1 MNELKKGDKG
11 NDVRTLQRA
20 LSLTVDGIFGPKT
33 EAAVKAFQS
42 GHGLV
47 ADGIVGTKT
56 WTALGVTDTATNPKC
71 VDPSVIYAPLKAC
84 ITRTPNRTIKY
95 LAIHYTAGASSAPG
109 RAIGM
114 KADWERTKRAS
125 ADFGV
130 DDGAMVQFNPDLK
143 NYRCWSVGD
152 PKNPYSG
159 GGQLYGTA
167 TNSNTIS
174 IEICSSLVKGYD
186 ASKANHDGW
195 FYTDAALENAVKLAK
210 ILMAKF
216 NIPIERVVR
225 HYDISGK
232 VCPGIRGWNNAPLYT
247 KEGKKTANKNN
258 SEAWLNFKSRLV

>member
-1 MNELKKGDKG
+1 MNVLKKGDKG

-114 KADWERTKRAS
+114 KVGWERTKRAS

-247 KEGKKTANKNN
+247 KDGKKTANKNN